1 MPYWFDFVFWG
12 DMLHGLG
19 LMRSGIWFL
28 IFDLYSKRTKRQANS
43 NLSDVYQ
50 YDSVPNTLRVQ
61 VQQIL
66 VDAIGPQ
73 FAANFYAAGAQHKH
87 NPDAWEFIHK
97 ALCKEFG
104 VHSLRGKQ
112 LALANVVGFI
122 GNAGINEFLDT
133 VEMCCTYI
141 IKLKMTSEHN
151 RKNVGITQEPD
162 SAIDEINYRF
172 REACLGYQIEEG
184 KFIRVDSQFM
194 HQEVVKPAIHILN
207 SEEFSGPRSEFLS
220 AHESF
225 RNGDY
230 ERAIILASNSF
241 ESTLKVVCDKNRW
254 VYQKGARATDLLK
267 LVKSNG
273 LWPDYLDG
281 SFDQLIAT
289 LSSGLP
295 KVRNEAAAHGQG
307 AELRSTPSYVAA
319 YALHLAGAK
328 IILISEAQKNL
339 SKV

>member
-1 MPYWFDFVFWG
+1 
-12 DMLHGLG
+12 MLHGLG

-73 FAANFYAAGAQHKH
+73 FRPAPYATGAPRGH
-87 NPDAWEFIHK
+87 NRDAWEFIHK
-97 ALCKEFG
+97 TLCRELG
-104 VHSLRGKQ
+104 VHSLDNQQ
-112 LALANVVGFI
+112 LAMENVIGFVGK
-122 GNAGINEFLDT
+122 ADINEFLDT

-141 IKLKMTSEHN
+141 INLKITSEHN
-151 RKNVGITQEPD
+151 RKNLGITQEPD

-184 KFIRVDSQFM
+184 KFIRLDSQFM

-207 SEEFSGPRSEFLS
+207 SEEFSGPRAEFLS

-230 ERAIILASNSF
+230 EQAIILASNSF

-254 VYQKGARATDLLK
+254 VYQQGARATDLLRS
-267 LVKSNG
+267 VKSNG

-295 KVRNEAAAHGQG
+295 KVRNNAAAHGQG
-307 AELRSTPSYVAA
+307 AEPRSTPPYIAA

-328 IILISEAQKNL
+328 IILIAEAQKNL

>member
-1 MPYWFDFVFWG
+1 
-12 DMLHGLG
+12 
-19 LMRSGIWFL
+19 L

-43 NLSDVYQ
+43 DPSDVYQ
-50 YDSVPNTLRVQ
+50 YDSAPKALRVQ

-73 FAANFYAAGAQHKH
+73 FSPGFYGTGGRREH

-97 ALCKEFG
+97 ALCREFG

-112 LALANVVGFI
+112 LALDNVVGFI
-122 GNAGINEFLDT
+122 DDADINGFLDT

-141 IKLKMTSEHN
+141 IKLKMTSKHD
-151 RKNVGITQEPD
+151 RKNLGIKQEPD

-184 KFIRVDSQFM
+184 EFIRVDSQFM

-207 SEEFSGPRSEFLS
+207 EKDFNGPRSEFLA
-220 AHESF
+220 AHKCF

-230 ERAIILASNSF
+230 EQAIVLASNSF
-241 ESTLKVVCDKNRW
+241 ESTLKVVCDKHHW
-254 VYQKGARATDLLK
+254 EYQRGARATDLLK
-267 LVKSNG
+267 VVRSNG
-273 LWPDYLDG
+273 LWPDYLDK
-281 SFDQLIAT
+281 SFEQLIAT

-295 KVRNEAAAHGQG
+295 KVRNDAAAHGQG
-307 AELRSTPSYVAA
+307 AEPRSTPPYVAA
-319 YALHLAGAK
+319 YALHLAAAK
-328 IILISEAQKNL
+328 ILLIAEAHNGI
-339 SKV
+339 

>member
-1 MPYWFDFVFWG
+1 M
-12 DMLHGLG
+12 
-19 LMRSGIWFL
+19 
-28 IFDLYSKRTKRQANS
+28 IFELYSKRTKRQANS
-43 NLSDVYQ
+43 DLSDVYQ

-66 VDAIGPQ
+66 VEAIGPQ
-73 FAANFYAAGAQHKH
+73 FPPSFYGTGARRKH

-104 VHSLRGKQ
+104 VHSLDEKQ
-112 LALANVVGFI
+112 LAQENVVGFI
-122 GNAGINEFLDT
+122 GNADINEFLDT
-133 VEMCCTYI
+133 VEMCCMHITD
-141 IKLKMTSEHN
+141 LKNKREHH
-151 RKNVGITQEPD
+151 RKNLGITQEPD

-184 KFIRVDSQFM
+184 KFIRIDSQFM

-207 SEEFSGPRSEFLS
+207 SEEFSGPRSEFLL

-230 ERAIILASNSF
+230 EQAIILASNSF

-254 VYQKGARATDLLK
+254 VYQQGARATDLLRS
-267 LVKSNG
+267 VKSNG

-295 KVRNEAAAHGQG
+295 KVRNNAAAHGQG
-307 AELRSTPSYVAA
+307 AEPRSTPPYIAA

-328 IILISEAQKNL
+328 IILIAEAQKNL
-339 SKV
+339 SKA

>member
-1 MPYWFDFVFWG
+1 M
-12 DMLHGLG
+12 
-19 LMRSGIWFL
+19 
-28 IFDLYSKRTKRQANS
+28 IFELYSKRTKRQANS
-43 NLSDVYQ
+43 DLSDVYQ

-73 FAANFYAAGAQHKH
+73 FPPSFYGTGARRKH
-87 NPDAWEFIHK
+87 NPDAWELIHK

-104 VHSLRGKQ
+104 VHSLDEKQ
-112 LALANVVGFI
+112 LAQENVVGFI
-122 GNAGINEFLDT
+122 GNADINEFLDT
-133 VEMCCTYI
+133 VEMCCMHITD
-141 IKLKMTSEHN
+141 LKNKPEHH
-151 RKNVGITQEPD
+151 RKNLGVTQEPD

-207 SEEFSGPRSEFLS
+207 SEEFSGPQSEFLL
-220 AHESF
+220 AHASF

-230 ERAIILASNSF
+230 EQAIILASNSF

-254 VYQKGARATDLLK
+254 VYQQGARATDLLR

-295 KVRNEAAAHGQG
+295 KVRNNAAAHGQG
-307 AELRSTPSYVAA
+307 AEPRSTPPYIAA

-328 IILISEAQKNL
+328 IILIAEAQKNL